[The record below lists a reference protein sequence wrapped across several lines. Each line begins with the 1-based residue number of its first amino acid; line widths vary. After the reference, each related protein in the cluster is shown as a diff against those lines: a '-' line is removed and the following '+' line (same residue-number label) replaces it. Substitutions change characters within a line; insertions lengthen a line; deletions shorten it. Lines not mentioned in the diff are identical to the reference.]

1 MSSFSCPH
9 YDGSNDACIRIRT
22 DCVPGR
28 AGCVVPKGTRFLVP
42 AEERV
47 KQKAQER
54 ADESGR
60 HACAGG
66 NDVEGRLR

>member
-9 YDGSNDACIRIRT
+9 LEVAKDFCLRLRT

-28 AGCVVPKGTRFLVP
+28 KGCVVPKSTVFLVP

-47 KQKAQER
+47 ALREAQKQKQPLP
-54 ADESGR
+54 SVG
-60 HACAGG
+60 
-66 NDVEGRLR
+66 LRKKPRKAA